1 MKQESVLYKAVLILA
16 LFGLIIAGLYYS
28 REFLVPIAFGMLL
41 AMLFLP
47 LVKWFQQKRIPH
59 VLAIVLC
66 LIIFLLLMGGMIYLL
81 SWQVGNLEADTAK
94 LERQVKDLT
103 QGIQNFISK
112 KIGVS
117 VKRQDEIISM
127 QAEAGASGAGMKAV
141 GVVSFLTSFIVDFV
155 LVMVYIFLFLYFRA
169 HLKTFI
175 LRISPN
181 AEKEKVE
188 MIIHDS
194 AKVSQQY
201 LAGLAIMIGC
211 LWVMYGIGFSLIGV
225 KYALF
230 FAILCGLLEIVPFVG
245 NLTGT
250 TVTLLFSASQGA
262 SPTQLLMILITYMII
277 QIVQTYL
284 LEPLVVGS
292 KVNINPLFTIIT
304 LVAAELVWGIP
315 GMVLALPMLG
325 IIKIICDHIEP
336 LQPYGMLIG
345 ERIEPKQRRRSALKK
360 RK

>member
-1 MKQESVLYKAVLILA
+1 MKQESLLQRTVLILA
-16 LFGLIIAGLYYS
+16 LFALIVAALYYS
-28 REFLVPIAFGMLL
+28 REFLAPIVFGMLL

-47 LVKWFQQKRIPH
+47 LVKWFQSKGIPH
-59 VLAIVLC
+59 VPAILLC
-66 LIIFLLLMGGMIYLL
+66 LFIFLLIIGGMIYIL

-94 LERQVKDLT
+94 LERQIRAITENV
-103 QGIQNFISK
+103 QNFISR

-117 VKRQDEIISM
+117 VERQDKLINM
-127 QAEAGASGAGMKAV
+127 QSEAVAPAAGSKVM
-141 GVVSFLTSFIVDFV
+141 GVVSFLTSFVVDFI
-155 LVMVYIFLFLYFRA
+155 LVVVYIFLFLYFRA
-169 HLKTFI
+169 HLKMFI

-181 AEKEKVE
+181 EERKKAES
-188 MIIHDS
+188 IIHNS
-194 AKVSQQY
+194 ASVSQQY
-201 LAGLAIMIGC
+201 LAGLAIMIAC

-262 SPTQLLMILITYMII
+262 SSTQLLLILGTYMLI
-277 QIVQTYL
+277 QFIQTYL

-292 KVNINPLFTIIT
+292 KVNINPLFTIIA

-315 GMVLALPMLG
+315 GMVLALPILG
-325 IIKIICDHIEP
+325 IIKIICDHIEF

-345 ERIEPKQRRRSALKK
+345 ERVEPRKRRRRSTLKK
-360 RK
+360 